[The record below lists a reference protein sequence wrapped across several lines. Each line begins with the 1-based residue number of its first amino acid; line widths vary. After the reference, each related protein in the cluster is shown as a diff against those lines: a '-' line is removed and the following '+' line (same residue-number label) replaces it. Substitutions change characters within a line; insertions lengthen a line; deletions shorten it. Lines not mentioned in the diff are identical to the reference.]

1 MKTPAIALP
10 PAAPPMSVPPSYG
23 VGVTKEAATAV
34 SEQETTLVRL
44 ERHVRSRVEASPAVI
59 VVDDSASALDA
70 NPFGNARRLM
80 TPAEAPDMFGI
91 ARDMAAYYTKLEQE
105 REELDRQIQLLI
117 DRRVRTDTTLTLMGH
132 SLRAYARS
140 MDLDD
145 IMPETLKYHE

>member
-10 PAAPPMSVPPSYG
+10 EAAPPMSVPPSYG

-44 ERHVRSRVEASPAVI
+44 ERHVRRRVDSSPPVI

-80 TPAEAPDMFGI
+80 TPAEAPEMFGI
-91 ARDMAAYYTKLEQE
+91 VREMVAYHHKLEQE
-105 REELDRQIQLLI
+105 REELDKQIQLLI
-117 DRRVRTDTTLTLMGH
+117 DRRVRTDTTLTLLGH
-132 SLRAYARS
+132 SLRTYAKS
-140 MDLDD
+140 VDIEE
-145 IMPETLKYHE
+145 IMPESLKYHE